1 MNHIHRIELTS
12 SKLLSIVMSVSV
24 VLAGCSADVK
34 SSKHNISQPTIKQL
48 SSSSLVYLTD
58 ATEAKDINES
68 SIETWMAIAKS
79 NYESKNY
86 SRALRAAN
94 EALSIDN
101 QIVEAR
107 QIAMLSSV
115 KVMQSNIDAYHDNA
129 LMNSHDKATF
139 KETLTSMTTLINTSD

>member
-1 MNHIHRIELTS
+1 MNIIHRTRLT
-12 SKLLSIVMSVSV
+12 KLNLLSIALIASVMTTGCGKSTKVSQ
-24 VLAGCSADVK
+24 
-34 SSKHNISQPTIKQL
+34 HTISPPTVKQL
-48 SSSSLVYLTD
+48 SSPSPVYLTG
-58 ATEAKDINES
+58 ATKAESLNES
-68 SIETWMAIAKS
+68 SIEAWMTIAKT

-115 KVMQSNIDAYHDNA
+115 KVMQLNIDAYHNNA
-129 LMNSHDKATF
+129 LMSSHDKATF
-139 KETLTSMTTLINTSD
+139 KDALTSMTTLINTSE